1 MRHSK
6 LAGLMGPAEKIARV
20 AADAQSVARRALT
33 RRSGT
38 VVVPNGDG
46 TSTVI
51 GPGAGDTDGQSNG
64 VAQWVG
70 DATPPGRPIG
80 MAASS
85 AWGVLYVTWGGEL
98 EGGMPPDFAY
108 CAVLVDGVEKA
119 RMAERGTVAIEGLEP
134 GAVAVTLVAYDAA
147 RDMDGNLAP
156 NASQPSDAAVVEV
169 VDERAE
175 IDEAV
180 QEAKDAADAMAG
192 QITEVTTKV
201 EGLEGEL
208 DHVSTQVTGA
218 VKDAD
223 AALTAA
229 TEAKQD
235 IDGFK
240 TTVSQTYET
249 KADADAA
256 IAQERLDRES
266 AIEQS
271 ATEIMAQV
279 SEGYVDKT
287 TGATY
292 ATKTEVQQSADS
304 ILSEVSTTYQSKD
317 GMSSYA
323 TKSYVDQQDDSI
335 TSTVEEVQQTA
346 NGAMTKATQVEQTAD
361 GLEVTLTETTTTA
374 NSALSK
380 ANSAASA
387 ASTAQSTADTAKTA
401 ADNAQTDANNAAK
414 TATNFLKFDSSGLCV
429 GDQTAGTLGANT
441 LIASDKMSIRRG
453 TAELAIFSADR
464 VELGKNS
471 SSSTVS
477 MCDGLMQV
485 SSIEGYS
492 TIKFDDSVTPLFE
505 VGFENGSRVDANN
518 SLNEIAMRGGNASV
532 LVHGSGGDGS
542 YISLNADRV
551 DMGIITA
558 LNTVRVGGGVYGNDQ
573 VRTALDTGNDQ
584 SVRGRVPNT
593 WMQTATVSSIPAS
606 GYKDETFDYSSMGLT
621 QAPIVIPVFASNTGT
636 ALAYGRVG
644 LVVGNRTATSCRIRC
659 INSGSAAA
667 SVAIMCVVIS
677 RG

>member
-1 MRHSK
+1 MRHTK

-51 GPGAGDTDGQSNG
+51 GPGAGDTDGRSNG

-70 DATPPGRPIG
+70 DTTPPGKPIG
-80 MAASS
+80 VAASS

-108 CAVLVDGVEKA
+108 CAVMVDGVEKA

-156 NASQPSDAAVVEV
+156 NASQPSDAVAVEV

-180 QEAKDAADAMAG
+180 QEANDKADAMAG

-201 EGLEGEL
+201 DGLEGEL

-218 VKDAD
+218 VEDAD

-292 ATKTEVQQSADS
+292 ATKTEVEQSADS

-323 TKSYVDQQDDSI
+323 TKSYVDQQDGSI

-361 GLEVTLTETTTTA
+361 GLQVTLTQTTNTANAAQSAANAAQSAA
-374 NSALSK
+374 NSAQQ
-380 ANSAASA
+380 AAS
-387 ASTAQSTADTAKTA
+387 D
-401 ADNAQTDANNAAK
+401 AAK
-414 TATNFLKFDSSGLCV
+414 TATNFLRLDSSGLCV

-441 LIASDKMSIRRG
+441 LIAPDKMSIRRG
-453 TAELAIFSADR
+453 TAELATFAADR

-471 SSSTVS
+471 SSSIVS

-492 TIKFDDSVTPLFE
+492 VIKFDDSVTPRFD
-505 VGFENGSRVDANN
+505 VGFENGSRVEANN

-542 YISLNADRV
+542 YISLDADRV
-551 DMGIITA
+551 DMGMITA
-558 LNTVRVGGGVYGNDQ
+558 LNTVSVGGGFYDNDQ
-573 VRTALDTGNDQ
+573 VRTAIDTGNDQ

-593 WMQTATVSSIPAS
+593 WMKTATVSSIPAS
-606 GYKDETFDYSSMGLT
+606 GYKDKTFDYSSMGLT
-621 QAPIVIPVFASNTGT
+621 KAPIVIPVFASDTGT

>member
-1 MRHSK
+1 MRHTK

-33 RRSGT
+33 RKSGT

-64 VAQWVG
+64 LSQWVG
-70 DATPPGRPIG
+70 DTTPPGRPTGIT
-80 MAASS
+80 AASS
-85 AWGVLYVTWGGEL
+85 WGVLYVTWGGEL
-98 EGGMPPDFAY
+98 EGGTPPDFAY

-119 RMAERGTVAIEGLEP
+119 RMAERGTVAIDGLEP
-134 GAVAVTLVAYDAA
+134 GEVAVTLVAYDAA

-156 NASQPSDAAVVEV
+156 NASQPSDAVVVEV

-180 QEAKDAADAMAG
+180 QDAKDAADAMAG

-218 VKDAD
+218 VEDAD

-335 TSTVEEVQQTA
+335 ASTVSSVQQTA
-346 NGAMTKATQVEQTAD
+346 QGALEKATTVEQTAE
-361 GLEVTLTETTTTA
+361 GLEVTLNQTTQTA
-374 NSALSK
+374 NA
-380 ANSAASA
+380 AQSAASA
-387 ASTAQSTADTAKTA
+387 AQSTANA
-401 ADNAQTDANNAAK
+401 AQSAASDAAK
-414 TATNFLKFDSSGLCV
+414 TATNFMKLDGSGLCV
-429 GDQTAGTLGANT
+429 GDQTAGTLGANA

-453 TAELAIFSADR
+453 TAELATFAADR

-477 MCDGLMQV
+477 LCDGLMQV

-492 TIKFDDSVTPLFE
+492 AIKFDDSVTPRFD
-505 VGFENGSRVDANN
+505 VGFENGSRVEANN
-518 SLNEIAMRGGNASV
+518 SLNEIAMRGGNAFV

-542 YISLNADRV
+542 YISLDADRV
-551 DMGIITA
+551 YMGITTE
-558 LNTVRVGGGVYGNDQ
+558 LNSVSVGGGFYGNDE
-573 VRTALDTGNDQ
+573 VRTALDTGNDK

-593 WMQTATVSSIPAS
+593 WIQTATVSSIPAS
-606 GYKDETFDYSSMGLT
+606 GYKDQAFDYSSMGLT

-667 SVAIMCVVIS
+667 SVSIMCVVIS

>member
-1 MRHSK
+1 MRHTK

-70 DATPPGRPIG
+70 DTTPPGRPVG

-108 CAVLVDGVEKA
+108 CAVMVDGVEKA

-156 NASQPSDAAVVEV
+156 NASQPSDAVAVEV

-218 VKDAD
+218 VEDAD

-323 TKSYVDQQDDSI
+323 TKSYVDQQDGSI

-361 GLEVTLTETTTTA
+361 GLQVTLNQTTQTANAAQSAA
-374 NSALSK
+374 NSAQQ
-380 ANSAASA
+380 AAS
-387 ASTAQSTADTAKTA
+387 D
-401 ADNAQTDANNAAK
+401 AAK
-414 TATNFLKFDSSGLCV
+414 TATNFLKLDNSGLCV
-429 GDQTAGTLGANT
+429 GDQTKGTLGANA
-441 LIASDKMSIRRG
+441 LIAQDAYSLRKGG
-453 TAELAIFSADR
+453 TVLSRFSENE
-464 VELGKNS
+464 VNLGVNS
-471 SSSTVS
+471 KS
-477 MCDGLMQV
+477 
-485 SSIEGYS
+485 SSIEMCGGS
-492 TIKFDDSVTPLFE
+492 ATIMSDSSGNVTIKAIGRDEDAGNSNILNLYGGGCSVSLEPNLIGTGGASGINIDAPCIEFGNSNKGHSTPYGSHYINTFDIFDILYEALNPPSVSLTANTALLNYNSYTNSSIRFGNVLILQCSIALSKGTNWSSSELTLFTLPA
-505 VGFENGSRVDANN
+505 GSRPSAERTLQRAALVITADGANVYARTIKVRTDGVVRFVN
-518 SLNEIAMRGGNASV
+518 
-532 LVHGSGGDGS
+532 DGS
-542 YISLNADRV
+542 TSNVSRV
-551 DMGIITA
+551 MLPGIA
-558 LNTVRVGGGVYGNDQ
+558 VR
-573 VRTALDTGNDQ
+573 L
-584 SVRGRVPNT
+584 
-593 WMQTATVSSIPAS
+593 
-606 GYKDETFDYSSMGLT
+606 
-621 QAPIVIPVFASNTGT
+621 
-636 ALAYGRVG
+636 
-644 LVVGNRTATSCRIRC
+644 
-659 INSGSAAA
+659 
-667 SVAIMCVVIS
+667 
-677 RG
+677 